1 MGGLV
6 WLASYPKS
14 GNTWTRSFLHNL
26 LDGDGK
32 GRDINALGELAVW
45 DLDARWYKGLLPAPI
60 EKCTSEQ
67 VAAVRPQAM
76 RNIMNAAPGQ
86 IFVKTHNA
94 MMMDR
99 GAPLIEPAVTR
110 GAVYLVRNPLDVV
123 LSYASHMGKSIDE
136 TIRIM
141 GLSRAQGGNS
151 ALASYQVIGSW
162 SENVAS
168 WTTRPKNM
176 VHVMRYEDLHENP
189 RRCFGKLAEYLHIP
203 CGHAQLAKAAD
214 ACSFDN
220 LRKQEEKS
228 GYYEKPAVAERF
240 FRKGTAGQWRD
251 ALTKDQITAI
261 VSQHRS
267 QMERFDY
274 VPEGF

>member
-1 MGGLV
+1 MGV
-6 WLASYPKS
+6 IS
-14 GNTWTRSFLHNL
+14 
-26 LDGDGK
+26 
-32 GRDINALGELAVW
+32 
-45 DLDARWYKGLLPAPI
+45 GLLKQTLKTTAPKVAVKQAALEI
-60 EKCTSEQ
+60 PRKAAPVVDEAVAPVVKGVDEVVTP
-67 VAAVRPQAM
+67 VAA
-76 RNIMNAAPGQ
+76 
-86 IFVKTHNA
+86 K
-94 MMMDR
+94 
-99 GAPLIEPAVTR
+99 
-110 GAVYLVRNPLDVV
+110 
-123 LSYASHMGKSIDE
+123 
-136 TIRIM
+136 
-141 GLSRAQGGNS
+141 
-151 ALASYQVIGSW
+151 
-162 SENVAS
+162 
-168 WTTRPKNM
+168 PKDM

-203 CGHAQLAKAAD
+203 CGHAQLAKAVE
-214 ACSFDN
+214 ACSFDK

>member
-26 LDGDGK
+26 LDGEGR

-60 EKCTSEQ
+60 EKCSCEQ
-67 VAAVRPQAM
+67 VAAVRPRAM
-76 RNIMNAAPGQ
+76 RNIVNSAPGQ

-94 MMMDR
+94 LMVDR
-99 GAPLIEPAVTR
+99 GTHLIEPTVTL
-110 GAVYLVRNPLDVV
+110 GAVYVVRNPLDVA
-123 LSYASHMGKSIDE
+123 LSYASHLGKPIDE

-141 GLSRAQGGNS
+141 GLLRAQGGNS
-151 ALASYQVIGSW
+151 DRASYQVTGSW

-168 WTTRPKNM
+168 WTGKPKHM
-176 VHVMRYEDLHENP
+176 VHVMRYEDMLEKP
-189 RRCFGKLAEYLHIP
+189 RRCFEKLVDYLRIP
-203 CGHAQLAKAAD
+203 CGHAQLVRAVE

-220 LRKQEEKS
+220 LRKQEEKN
-228 GYYEKPAVAERF
+228 GYYEKPAVADRF

-251 ALTKDQITAI
+251 ELTDAQVAA
-261 VSQHRS
+261 VVGQHRT
-267 QMERFDY
+267 QMARFGY
-274 VPEGF
+274 VPEGY